1 MSHQEAKAEAEQI
14 VRDLLAKHSPGYVF
28 MVLQKL
34 KKILRATKDLTI
46 YAEKPLATSSPKAT
60 RLENAGDENQQSHP
74 VKSVANR
81 VAK

>member
-46 YAEKPLATSSPKAT
+46 YAEPQKPGATPPEK
-60 RLENAGDENQQSHP
+60 HP
-74 VKSVANR
+74 PR
-81 VAK
+81 E

>member
-14 VRDLLAKHSPGYVF
+14 IRDLLGKHPPGYVF

-46 YAEKPLATSSPKAT
+46 YAEKTQATAGQNTPT
-60 RLENAGDENQQSHP
+60 LENAGD
-74 VKSVANR
+74 K
-81 VAK
+81 

>member
-1 MSHQEAKAEAEQI
+1 
-14 VRDLLAKHSPGYVF
+14 

-46 YAEKPLATSSPKAT
+46 YAEKPQATPPQKAP
-60 RLENAGDENQQSHP
+60 RLENAGDENQQTHP

>member
-46 YAEKPLATSSPKAT
+46 YAEPQKPGAPPFEK
-60 RLENAGDENQQSHP
+60 HP
-74 VKSVANR
+74 PR
-81 VAK
+81 E

>member
-46 YAEKPLATSSPKAT
+46 YAEKTQAK
-60 RLENAGDENQQSHP
+60 
-74 VKSVANR
+74 KSG
-81 VAK
+81 

>member
-14 VRDLLAKHSPGYVF
+14 IRDLLGKHSPGYVF

-46 YAEKPLATSSPKAT
+46 YAEKPLATPPQKGT
-60 RLENAGDENQQSHP
+60 RLENAGDKLGESHP

>member
-14 VRDLLAKHSPGYVF
+14 IRDLLGKHPPGYVF

-46 YAEKPLATSSPKAT
+46 YAETPGQNTPT
-60 RLENAGDENQQSHP
+60 LENAGD
-74 VKSVANR
+74 K
-81 VAK
+81 

>member
-1 MSHQEAKAEAEQI
+1 MSHQEAKAEAEKI

-46 YAEKPLATSSPKAT
+46 YAEKTQATESRNTTT
-60 RLENAGDENQQSHP
+60 RET
-74 VKSVANR
+74 KSDDLT
-81 VAK
+81 